1 MKLMRKD
8 LEYIRTSDGKDI
20 KVIIPISEYEKLK
33 EKLKI
38 VDKLEKL
45 NLSYEDLIDLAL
57 IRQTRS
63 EDSIP
68 FLDYL
73 KNGNWDK
80 NTRY

>member
-1 MKLMRKD
+1 MKLMRKEV
-8 LEYIRTSDGKDI
+8 EYIRTSDGKDI

-33 EKLKI
+33 EKVKI

-45 NLSYEDLIDLAL
+45 NLSYDDLIDLAL

-68 FLDYL
+68 FSDYL
-73 KNGNWDK
+73 KNGN
-80 NTRY
+80 